1 MARSALT
8 VQTVAL
14 AGVTPS
20 YSAANVDGHSF
31 ANDGDTFLQVKNTSG
46 SAITVTL
53 QTPATVD
60 GVALTDPTVTVPAT
74 TGDKMIGP
82 FPTRAFNQAGG
93 VVYVDFSAV
102 TNVTCAAFHL
112 G

>member
-8 VQTVAL
+8 VQTISL
-14 AGVTPS
+14 SGVTPS
-20 YSAANVDGHSF
+20 YAAANVDGHEF
-31 ANDGDTFLQVKNTSG
+31 TNDGKTFLQVKNTSG
-46 SAITVTL
+46 SPITVTL

-60 GVALTDPTVTVPAT
+60 GVALADPTVSVPAT

-82 FPTRAFNQAGG
+82 FPTRAFNQSGG

-102 TNVTCAAFHL
+102 TNVTVSAFHL